1 MKMRAVTVIPGQ
13 KDSAHLSNISIPEP
27 GPGEVRVRVI
37 EVGVDGTDIDI
48 NAGLYGDV
56 PPGED
61 TLVIGHEA
69 VGIVDAIGPNVTGIF
84 EGELVVP
91 TVRRGCRESCP
102 SCKQLTPDMCIT
114 GNYEE
119 RGISKQQGFMAD
131 YFVERP
137 DNLLKLPEHL
147 RETGVLVEPTS
158 ICEKALSQIFL
169 IQERLPW
176 SPQMALVLG
185 AGNIGLLSTF
195 LLRNMG
201 ITTYTADIEP
211 EDSMKAGLVR
221 RVGATYINVKQM
233 LLLDFPNEIGEPDIV
248 IESTGYSRNSF
259 DAMQIVRNNGIVSMI
274 SVTAGHKHEQICTD
288 CIEEKMVMGNRVA
301 FGSVSSNRDHFQSAI
316 EHMAV
321 INHRWP
327 GIYDE
332 MVTRRVPI
340 TEFKTALNKTPE
352 DIKPVVMIA
361 A

>member
-1 MKMRAVTVIPGQ
+1 MKAVTVLPGQ
-13 KDSAHLSNISIPEP
+13 KDSAHLSDIPVPEP
-27 GPGEVRVRVI
+27 GPDEVRVKVI
-37 EVGVDGTDIDI
+37 EVGIDGTDIDI
-48 NAGLYGDV
+48 NAGLYGDA
-56 PPGED
+56 PPGQD

-69 VGIVDAIGPNVTGIF
+69 VGVVDAIGPNVTGVF

-91 TVRRGCRESCP
+91 TVRRGCRENCP

-119 RGISKQQGFMAD
+119 RGISKQQGFMAE
-131 YFVERP
+131 YFVEKP
-137 DNLLKLPEHL
+137 DNLLKLPEQL
-147 RETGVLVEPTS
+147 REIGVLVEPTS
-158 ICEKALSQIFL
+158 VCEKALNQVFL

-176 SPQMALVLG
+176 SPQTALVLG

-195 LLRNMG
+195 LLANMG

-211 EDSMKAGLVR
+211 EGSMKAGLVR
-221 RVGATYINVKQM
+221 RVEAAYIDVRQM
-233 LLLDFPNEIGEPDIV
+233 PLLDLPRKIGEPDII
-248 IESTGYSRNSF
+248 IESTGHSRNSF

-274 SVTAGHKHEQICTD
+274 SVTAGRKREEICTD
-288 CIEEKMVMGNRVA
+288 CIEEKMVIGNRVA
-301 FGSVSSNRDHFQSAI
+301 FGSASSNRDHFQSAI
-316 EHMAV
+316 EHMTV

-327 GIYDE
+327 GVYDE

-340 TEFKTALNKTPE
+340 NEFKTALNKTPE